1 VRSMKQRFY
10 VLKNIK
16 GYLYHIKW
24 DIVILIFLSLISLP
38 ITIVSPVFFQILVD
52 DVMYQKEISKL
63 LIVVVGM
70 VGLFLLR
77 FFLDGIS
84 LKLNN
89 RVHNS
94 FVYLL
99 RKDIFQKYKN
109 SSYSFISKKEVG
121 ELKMRIIDDVDI
133 IGNFISEH
141 VVNYLYDVFMLI
153 FTIVTSSM
161 INWQMTLL
169 CLLILPVVF
178 AVDTIIGDGTKQINE
193 EIRTVNSKYFTS
205 THNSLQFWREI
216 KTQNLEELFIERFC
230 GFQNILARLG
240 VRSISFWAY
249 KEVFTDFKN
258 NYLTKVLVYIIG
270 AFFVMKQQISVGT
283 LIMFSEYF
291 SMLFSSLESLNT
303 KRVSLKTNSPY

>member
-1 VRSMKQRFY
+1 MKQRFY

-99 RKDIFQKYKN
+99 RKDIFQKYKKIKCQN
-109 SSYSFISKKEVG
+109 
-121 ELKMRIIDDVDI
+121 KMIC
-133 IGNFISEH
+133 
-141 VVNYLYDVFMLI
+141 I
-153 FTIVTSSM
+153 FQV
-161 INWQMTLL
+161 
-169 CLLILPVVF
+169 
-178 AVDTIIGDGTKQINE
+178 
-193 EIRTVNSKYFTS
+193 
-205 THNSLQFWREI
+205 
-216 KTQNLEELFIERFC
+216 
-230 GFQNILARLG
+230 
-240 VRSISFWAY
+240 
-249 KEVFTDFKN
+249 
-258 NYLTKVLVYIIG
+258 
-270 AFFVMKQQISVGT
+270 
-283 LIMFSEYF
+283 
-291 SMLFSSLESLNT
+291 
-303 KRVSLKTNSPY
+303 